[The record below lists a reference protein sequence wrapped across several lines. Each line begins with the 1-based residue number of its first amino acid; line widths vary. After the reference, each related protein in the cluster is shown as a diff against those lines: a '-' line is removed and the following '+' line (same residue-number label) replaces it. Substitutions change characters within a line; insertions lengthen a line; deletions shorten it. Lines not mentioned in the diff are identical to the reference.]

1 MKFIKLSKK
10 FLIFIIIIIIILF
23 VILNNINFFKK
34 INISKIKNQQFQKS
48 FLSSHNKFE
57 KSNLSL
63 SQLKRNNVY
72 YKLKNLKSYII
83 SEDNNDSEKF
93 LNDINK
99 EEKEKIESLKKIFL
113 SDLLKFNAI
122 NNLIKEYK
130 NKIMEFQQQIDLV
143 SKKIIFTNKQIQK
156 FKKMQKEIYKNIK
169 IQKKDIQEKKSNL
182 QTQGITIYNNQEI
195 YKMENKIK
203 ELIEQKTE
211 IKKEILQK
219 SKDTT
224 FIQKKLNDINTIIHQ
239 NWELYQRLN
248 KIAHQK
254 KQSYIQTF
262 LYCLEKLYIN

>member
-10 FLIFIIIIIIILF
+10 FLIFIIIIVIISF
-23 VILNNINFFKK
+23 FILNNINFFKN
-34 INISKIKNQQFQKS
+34 INISKIKNQSFQKS
-48 FLSSHNKFE
+48 FLSSPNKFE

-63 SQLKRNNVY
+63 SKLKRNNV

-99 EEKEKIESLKKIFL
+99 EEKEKFESLKKMFL
-113 SDLLKFNAI
+113 SDLSEFNDI

-130 NKIMEFQQQIDLV
+130 NKIIEVQQQIDLV
-143 SKKIIFTNKQIQK
+143 PKKIIFTNEQILK
-156 FKKMQKEIYKNIK
+156 FKKIKKEIYKNIN
-169 IQKKDIQEKKSNL
+169 IQKKNIQDKKSNL

-195 YKMENKIK
+195 YKMENQIK
-203 ELIEQKTE
+203 ELIKQKTE
-211 IKKEILQK
+211 INKEILK
-219 SKDTT
+219 NLKDITL
-224 FIQKKLNDINTIIHQ
+224 IKKKLNDINTQTHQ
-239 NWELYQRLN
+239 NWELYQKLN

-254 KQSYIQTF
+254 KQFYINKF

>member
-10 FLIFIIIIIIILF
+10 FLIFIIILAIISFL
-23 VILNNINFFKK
+23 ILNNMNFFKN
-34 INISKIKNQQFQKS
+34 INISKIKNQPFQKS
-48 FLSSHNKFE
+48 FLSSPNKFE

-63 SQLKRNNVY
+63 SQLKKNNV

-99 EEKEKIESLKKIFL
+99 EEKEKIESLKKMFL
-113 SDLLKFNAI
+113 SDLLEFNAI
-122 NNLIKEYK
+122 NDLIKEYK
-130 NKIMEFQQQIDLV
+130 NKIMEVQQQIDLV
-143 SKKIIFTNKQIQK
+143 SKKITFTNEQIQK
-156 FKKMQKEIYKNIK
+156 FKKIQKEIYKNIQ
-169 IQKKDIQEKKSNL
+169 IQKKDIQEKKSVL

-219 SKDTT
+219 LKDITL
-224 FIQKKLNDINTIIHQ
+224 IQKKLNDINTKTHQ